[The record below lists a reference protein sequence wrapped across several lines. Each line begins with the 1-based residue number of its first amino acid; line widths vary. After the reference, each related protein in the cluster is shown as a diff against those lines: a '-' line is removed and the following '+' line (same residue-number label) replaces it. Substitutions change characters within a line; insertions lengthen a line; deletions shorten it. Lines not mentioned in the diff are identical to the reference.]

1 LFLVN
6 FCSISRGTWFQL
18 FSRRV
23 KASQ

>member
-18 FSRRV
+18 LSRRV